1 MKKFVSIL
9 LALAL
14 ILSLSTTAF
23 ATAVTIADDDA
34 VTRTYNGYQLLTLTT
49 SLKSNCGCAEDATT
63 HKDDCYNY
71 AYTVNETYEEILQ
84 TLATAAGKTDILEYL
99 SGLKSD
105 DEGATLRP
113 VADEIYRAIQE
124 GGIEADKTE
133 LKGNGDT
140 IDQGYW
146 LFADVTDLTNKEEA
160 NSLVIVDTKGQ
171 DSLTITPKTGLPTLV
186 KKVKDT
192 NDTDG
197 TTTDWQDSADHDIT
211 DTVDFQLT
219 ATMPENIASYD
230 TYKIVFHDTLS
241 EGLDLNANSVK
252 VYMFANK
259 DAAEAD
265 NDLTDNTPVS
275 GFTTATSGLTDN
287 CTFEVRCD
295 DVTEITG
302 VTKDA
307 VFVVY
312 YEATLNEKADI
323 GLPGNPNTAYLEF
336 SNNPYGTG
344 TGATTPD
351 KVIVFTYQLTI
362 NKTDADAKPLAGA
375 GFTLYKQDADG
386 NYNAIV
392 VDTDAEGKPVTELKG
407 DTMTI
412 FNWAGLDDGN
422 YKLVETTVPAGYN
435 KMADKEFTISAEH
448 DTESD
453 APGLTE
459 LDSTLGTAQKENGAL
474 TGVITDDIVNQTGT
488 VLPETGAR
496 GTVMLITISTMF
508 VMVATV
514 FMVTRKKM
522 SIYKD

>member
-23 ATAVTIADDDA
+23 ATAVTIADGDA
-34 VTRTYNGYQLLTLTT
+34 VRTYNGYQLLTLTT

-71 AYTVNETYEEILQ
+71 AYTVNETYEVILQ

-192 NDTDG
+192 NDSTDE
-197 TTTDWQDSADHDIT
+197 TTGWQDSADHDIK

-230 TYKIVFHDTLS
+230 TYQIIFHDTLS
-241 EGLDLNANSVK
+241 A
-252 VYMFANK
+252 
-259 DAAEAD
+259 
-265 NDLTDNTPVS
+265 
-275 GFTTATSGLTDN
+275 GLTLKPDTIKVMMYAN
-287 CTFEVRCD
+287 EDATTGT
-295 DVTEITG
+295 DVTASFNKPDTAPANGEFTISHNQNNINNVKALG
-302 VTKDA
+302 ATKDSI
-307 VFVVY
+307 FVVTY
-312 YEATLNEKADI
+312 SATLNENAVI
-323 GLPGNPNTAYLEF
+323 GAAGNPNTAYLEF
-336 SNNPYGTG
+336 SNNPYDDGTG
-344 TGATTPD
+344 NTTPD

-362 NKTDADAKPLAGA
+362 NKTDADGKALKGA
-375 GFTLYKQDADG
+375 GFTLYKHNGTDYVAVG
-386 NYNAIV
+386 NAL
-392 VDTDAEGKPVTELKG
+392 TGTG
-407 DTMTI
+407 DNENV
-412 FNWAGLDDGN
+412 FEWKGLDDGN
-422 YKLVETTVPAGYN
+422 YKLVESTVPAGYN
-435 KMADKEFTISAEH
+435 KMEDVEFTITAEH
-448 DTESD
+448 DEESAEPKLISLTTDFED
-453 APGLTE
+453 ATVS
-459 LDSTLGTAQKENGAL
+459 DGTITNNVENK
-474 TGVITDDIVNQTGT
+474 TGT
-488 VLPETGAR
+488 VLPETGAK
-496 GTVMLITISTMF
+496 GTLMLITISTMF

-522 SIYKD
+522 SIYED